1 MGDFRKELVKYGRL
15 IYAQNFIVGSGG
27 NISVRVKDKIY
38 IKASRVSLKNSRK
51 VDYNEVDLK
60 TGKTICV
67 KGPCSIEVPM
77 HTACYSARPDV
88 GAVVHTHP
96 VYGTIA
102 AMSLK
107 KLGFVSYELMFAL
120 ATEVPVISYKE
131 PGSRELAGAVKNM
144 IKKHNAVLLKNHG
157 SIVVGKDLKEAYE
170 RSVALERS
178 CKIYVLSR
186 LTGKISL
193 IPQP

>member
-15 IYAQNFIVGSGG
+15 IYAQDLVAGSGG

-38 IKASRVSLKNSRK
+38 IKASRVSLENSREA
-51 VDYNEVDLK
+51 DYNEVDLR
-60 TGKTICV
+60 TGKAVCL

-77 HTACYSARPDV
+77 HTACYRARPYDI

-107 KLGFVSYELMFAL
+107 KLGFVSYELMFTL
-120 ATEVPVISYKE
+120 ATEAPVIGYKG
-131 PGSRELAGAVKNM
+131 PGSRELADAVKKM

-157 SIVVGKDLKEAYE
+157 ALVVGRDLKEAYE
-170 RSVALERS
+170 RSVALERA
-178 CKIYVLSR
+178 CKIYVLSK
-186 LTGKISL
+186 LTGKLSL
-193 IPQP
+193 LR